1 MFRGTAL
8 LISGDEGERGHFAD
22 VLRSLEWALIR
33 AGSVPEALRIL
44 TTLDT
49 DLLLLTENAEGMSL
63 LTGLRVLCEVAPNV
77 PVALVLPDD
86 RMADF
91 GSLPAAGLLRRS
103 ASGGEVSALIDAS
116 LRMQPTRRSG
126 ARPGA
131 HPVPTESVRIALRQA
146 AGAVVLAPEDRL
158 DLVGYADLEEQLD
171 ALAGAGRRAVVLD
184 LAEVTV
190 ISSACFAVL
199 MRFWADFGTAG
210 GRFAIARPT
219 ERAAAA
225 IGACNLDRIIPVH
238 ATLEEALASVGGA
251 KHDAETRGTARG

>member
-33 AGSVPEALRIL
+33 AASVPEALRTL
-44 TTLDT
+44 TTLDA
-49 DLLLLTENAEGMSL
+49 DLLLLTESAKGMSL

-103 ASGGEVSALIDAS
+103 APGGEVSALIEAS
-116 LRMQPTRRSG
+116 LRMQPTKR
-126 ARPGA
+126 AAVRPGA
-131 HPVPTESVRIALRQA
+131 HPVPAESMRIALRHA
-146 AGAVVLAPEDRL
+146 ADAVVLTPEDRL
-158 DLVGYADLEEQLD
+158 DLIGYADLEERLD
-171 ALAGAGRRAVVLD
+171 ALAGEGRRAVVLD
-184 LAEVTV
+184 LSEVTV
-190 ISSACFAVL
+190 LSSACFAVL
-199 MRFWADFGTAG
+199 MRFWADFETAG

-219 ERAAAA
+219 DRAAAA

-238 ATLEEALASVGGA
+238 ATLEEAVAAVGKGRESV
-251 KHDAETRGTARG
+251 ES